1 MENQTT
7 QDQHGDGS
15 QLSQPTGSALEAEQ
29 VEILKHAN
37 RAESR
42 GQFVGES
49 PEMDGLVAIGLMKD
63 IGKPSWCPD
72 TFYEITDAGR
82 HYLQNVE
89 LSCEAEQPK
98 KGTNTNEE

>member
-1 MENQTT
+1 MNTQTNS
-7 QDQHGDGS
+7 DGTL
-15 QLSQPTGSALEAEQ
+15 LSPPPCSALDDEQ

-37 RAESR
+37 RPESR

-49 PEMDGLVAIGLMKD
+49 PEMDGLVARGLMKD

-82 HYLQNVE
+82 DYLQNTQD
-89 LSCEAEQPK
+89 QP
-98 KGTNTNEE
+98 

>member
-1 MENQTT
+1 MNTP
-7 QDQHGDGS
+7 QDPAGTL
-15 QLSQPTGSALEAEQ
+15 LSPPTCSALDAEQ

-37 RAESR
+37 CPESR

-49 PEMDGLVAIGLMKD
+49 PEMDGLVERGLMKD

-82 HYLQNVE
+82 DYLQNAVYPE
-89 LSCEAEQPK
+89 KTQE
-98 KGTNTNEE
+98 